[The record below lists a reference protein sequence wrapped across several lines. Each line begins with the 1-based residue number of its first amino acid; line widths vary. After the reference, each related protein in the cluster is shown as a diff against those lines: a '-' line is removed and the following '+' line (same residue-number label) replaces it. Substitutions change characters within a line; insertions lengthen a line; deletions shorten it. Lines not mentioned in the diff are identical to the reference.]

1 MAVVVLFIVAISIAD
16 GIKRLSSKTYISD
29 LSHPPKG
36 QVLTDKDTSSRVL
49 GEQQGASLA
58 TAVEGET
65 EPAAPTVSRTI
76 DGQSRLAERA
86 DNSSFIPLNFSLPQ
100 TSGSSAALAAATD
113 GSIRV
118 RKVVQSGTR
127 EIGAVDI
134 VIDRTSL
141 LLMDIADARKLV
153 DGNDQKAAKLAGF
166 PPSGLVTFKALRE
179 KGIDLRY
186 DPNRDIIVLGG
197 G

>member
-1 MAVVVLFIVAISIAD
+1 MTVVVLFIVAITIAD
-16 GIKRLSSKTYISD
+16 GINRLSSKSYVSD
-29 LSHPPKG
+29 LPPPPG
-36 QVLTDKDTSSRVL
+36 GRVLTDKDTSSRVL
-49 GEQQGASLA
+49 DEQQVASLA
-58 TAVEGET
+58 TAVDGET
-65 EPAAPTVSRTI
+65 EPAASTVSPLI
-76 DGQSRLAERA
+76 EGQSRLAERA
-86 DNSSFIPLNFSLPQ
+86 DNSTFIPLNFSLPQ

-153 DGNDQKAAKLAGF
+153 DGNDQSTAKLAGF
-166 PPSGLVTFKALRE
+166 PTSGLVTFKALRE

-186 DPNRDIIVLGG
+186 DPNRDIIVLGSR
-197 G
+197 